1 MYITL
6 NPFVYAVF
14 HVVAIDK
21 NPRPNQTRKAF
32 YMLILLSY
40 LSSQLA
46 DELLLLGLVI
56 VLIRLLNSLVYL
68 MQVPLF
74 KP

>member
-1 MYITL
+1 
-6 NPFVYAVF
+6 
-14 HVVAIDK
+14 
-21 NPRPNQTRKAF
+21 
-32 YMLILLSY
+32 MLILLSY
-40 LSSQLA
+40 LNSQLA

>member
-1 MYITL
+1 
-6 NPFVYAVF
+6 
-14 HVVAIDK
+14 
-21 NPRPNQTRKAF
+21 
-32 YMLILLSY
+32 MLILLSY

-46 DELLLLGLVI
+46 DVLLLLGLVMI
-56 VLIRLLNSLVYL
+56 LIRLLNSLVYL

>member
-1 MYITL
+1 MDL
-6 NPFVYAVF
+6 AVS
-14 HVVAIDK
+14 K
-21 NPRPNQTRKAF
+21 PRPNQTRKAF

-40 LSSQLA
+40 LSSQIA

-56 VLIRLLNSLVYL
+56 ILIRLLNSLVYL

>member
-1 MYITL
+1 
-6 NPFVYAVF
+6 
-14 HVVAIDK
+14 
-21 NPRPNQTRKAF
+21 
-32 YMLILLSY
+32 MLILLSY

-46 DELLLLGLVI
+46 DELSLLGLVI